1 MAPSRPPLTGSNRLV
16 YTVPEAG
23 RLLGLGRNAAYDAAR
38 RGDIPTIRLGR
49 LLRVPKAALHK
60 LVGAEPSY
68 SRTVGEAQ
76 DTADNTDEDS
86 RESNDEEA
94 VVQVTL
100 HQSPYGASIVDSAP
114 DQQDCGPFHI
124 PRRSWRRRRE
134 PSSVPA
140 SFFDPPGEMETISD
154 LH

>member
-1 MAPSRPPLTGSNRLV
+1 MAPNRPAAHRLESARLHGSGSR
-16 YTVPEAG
+16 A
-23 RLLGLGRNAAYDAAR
+23 AAR
-38 RGDIPTIRLGR
+38 FRRIRLGR
-49 LLRVPKAALHK
+49 LLRVPKAALHT

-86 RESNDEEA
+86 RESDDEEA

-100 HQSPYGASIVDSAP
+100 HQSPYGASIVASIVDSAP
-114 DQQDCGPFHI
+114 DQQDCGPFHK